1 MPKLIS
7 PAIRLMQGFRI
18 GHKVAFVAT
27 AFAIPLFVVVA
38 LLFSEMQTEVAAAK
52 KKQTAIQQ
60 IQEYQ
65 SLQSEIR
72 KYRALVH
79 MQTTGNKQIAD
90 AISANKLST
99 EKVANKLSDKG
110 ASEEFKKQWQSIT
123 SKQASMKSAESFAQY
138 SKLLDALHQKITS
151 TAYSSKLALDSD
163 FTTHELAGIY
173 LTNVPSITDKL
184 SVMAGRGAAYIDS
197 GLFEAGEDVTLN
209 SLQMLARQEIKQLTE
224 QTQSLEKENPSYKAN
239 LDNLRANLGLSLK
252 FLDRA
257 QDEVLAS
264 VNQSSGNAF
273 LAAGQEGIDK
283 LFESESALSQLVNAR
298 LESHITELNHKIFR
312 MFGAIIVLVLLA
324 GYFLLGIYFSFAR
337 DIAIL
342 ATAIAKTADGDLQH
356 TATSDGKD
364 ELAQL
369 INAIGKMNLGLS
381 NLVDNIRTGAEN
393 INNIAKEIYEENI
406 DLASRTEHQAG
417 ALQQTASSVEELT
430 STIKENAGNLSQA
443 SSLIDS
449 SAESVQH
456 GLQVM
461 EKAITTMQDVTAT
474 SRKISEIIGVMDGI
488 AFQTNILALNAAV
501 EAARAGQEGRGFA
514 VVASEVRNLAQRSAN
529 AAKEIKG
536 LIVSSGEAI
545 QNGSNMINTAGKTM
559 REIAENVDQVTDLIK
574 HVSSASQEQSAG
586 ISNVNEAIN
595 SIDEITQHNAALV
608 EQASKST
615 NNLEGQASE
624 LNAAV
629 SVFKTQHS
637 SYEQSATVKLV
648 KKMRGTEIKP
658 KKNHLKRIA

>member
-1 MPKLIS
+1 
-7 PAIRLMQGFRI
+7 MQGFRI

-38 LLFSEMQTEVAAAK
+38 LLFSEMQTEVAAARE
-52 KKQTAIQQ
+52 KQVAIKQ

-65 SLQSEIR
+65 SLQSDLR
-72 KYRALVH
+72 KYRALMH
-79 MQTTGNKQIAD
+79 MQLTGNKQVAD
-90 AISANKLST
+90 AANKGKT
-99 EKVANKLSDKG
+99 VIEKSLEKLTNKVVADEVKKL
-110 ASEEFKKQWQSIT
+110 WQSIVA
-123 SKQASMKSAESFAQY
+123 KQSGMKSAESFIQY
-138 SKLLDALHQKITS
+138 SQLLDLLNQKINT
-151 TAYSSKLALDSD
+151 TAFSSKLALDSD

-173 LTNVPSITDKL
+173 LNNMPSIIEKL
-184 SVMAGRGAAYIDS
+184 SVMSARGAAYIDS

-209 SLQMLARQEIKQLTE
+209 SLQMLAQQEIKQLTV
-224 QTQSLEKENPSYKAN
+224 QTLALEKENTSYKIT
-239 LDNLRANLGLSLK
+239 LENLRSNMGNSLK

-257 QDEVLAS
+257 KDEVLAS

-273 LAAGQEGIDK
+273 LAAGQESIDK
-283 LFESESALSQLVNAR
+283 LGTSEAALTALVNAR
-298 LESHITELNHKIFR
+298 LESHIVELNQKILK
-312 MFGAIIVLVLLA
+312 MFGAIIALVLLA
-324 GYFLLGIYFSFAR
+324 CYFLLGIYFSLAR
-337 DIAIL
+337 DITVL
-342 ATAIAKTADGDLQH
+342 TNAIAKTADGDLQH
-356 TATSDGKD
+356 MATSEGKD

-369 INAIGKMNLGLS
+369 INAVGKMNLGLS

-393 INNIAKEIYEENI
+393 VNSIAKEIHDENV

-417 ALQQTASSVEELT
+417 ALQQTASSVEQLT

-443 SSLIDS
+443 STLINS
-449 SAESVQH
+449 SADSVQQ

-461 EKAITTMQDVTAT
+461 EKAIDTMQAVTAT

-514 VVASEVRNLAQRSAN
+514 VVASEVRNLAQRSAS

-559 REIAENVDQVTDLIK
+559 RDIAENVEQVTDLIR
-574 HVSSASQEQSAG
+574 HVSNASQEQSAG

-608 EQASKST
+608 EQATTST
-615 NNLEGQASE
+615 DNLESQASD
-624 LNAAV
+624 LSAAV
-629 SVFKTQHS
+629 SVFKTNRS
-637 SYEQSATVKLV
+637 TYKQSAPTLRTNTQRETQMK
-648 KKMRGTEIKP
+648 GA
-658 KKNHLKRIA
+658 KNHLKRIA

>member
-1 MPKLIS
+1 
-7 PAIRLMQGFRI
+7 MQGFRI

-38 LLFSEMQTEVAAAK
+38 LLFSEMQTEVAAARE
-52 KKQTAIQQ
+52 KQVAIKQ

-65 SLQSEIR
+65 SLQSDLR
-72 KYRALVH
+72 KYRALMH
-79 MQTTGNKQIAD
+79 MQLTGNKQVAD
-90 AISANKLST
+90 AANKGKT
-99 EKVANKLSDKG
+99 VIEKSLEKLTNKVVADEVKKL
-110 ASEEFKKQWQSIT
+110 WQSIVA
-123 SKQASMKSAESFAQY
+123 KQSGMKSAESFIQY
-138 SKLLDALHQKITS
+138 SQLLDLLNQKINT
-151 TAYSSKLALDSD
+151 TAFSSKLALDSD

-173 LTNVPSITDKL
+173 LNNMPSIIEKL
-184 SVMAGRGAAYIDS
+184 SVMSARGAAYIDS

-209 SLQMLARQEIKQLTE
+209 SLQMLAQQEIKQLTV
-224 QTQSLEKENPSYKAN
+224 QTLALEKENTSYKIT
-239 LDNLRANLGLSLK
+239 LENLRSNMGNSLK

-257 QDEVLAS
+257 KDEVLAS

-273 LAAGQEGIDK
+273 LAAGQESIDK
-283 LFESESALSQLVNAR
+283 LGTSEAALTALVNAR
-298 LESHITELNHKIFR
+298 LESHIVELNQKILK
-312 MFGAIIVLVLLA
+312 MFGAIIALVLLA
-324 GYFLLGIYFSFAR
+324 CYFLLGIYFSLAR
-337 DIAIL
+337 DITVL
-342 ATAIAKTADGDLQH
+342 TNAIAKTADGDLQH
-356 TATSDGKD
+356 MATSEGKD

-369 INAIGKMNLGLS
+369 INAVGKMNLGLS

-393 INNIAKEIYEENI
+393 VNSIAKEIHDENV

-417 ALQQTASSVEELT
+417 ALQQTASSVEQLT

-443 SSLIDS
+443 STLINS
-449 SAESVQH
+449 SADFVQQ

-461 EKAITTMQDVTAT
+461 EKAIDTMQAVTAT

-514 VVASEVRNLAQRSAN
+514 VVASEVRNLAQRSAS

-536 LIVSSGEAI
+536 LIVSSGETI

-559 REIAENVDQVTDLIK
+559 RDIAENVEQVTDLIR
-574 HVSSASQEQSAG
+574 HVSNASQEQSAG

-608 EQASKST
+608 EQATTST
-615 NNLEGQASE
+615 DNLESQASD
-624 LNAAV
+624 LSAAV
-629 SVFKTQHS
+629 SVFKTNRS
-637 SYEQSATVKLV
+637 TYKQSAPTLRTNTQRETQMK
-648 KKMRGTEIKP
+648 GA
-658 KKNHLKRIA
+658 KNHLKRIA

>member
-1 MPKLIS
+1 
-7 PAIRLMQGFRI
+7 MQGFRI

-38 LLFSEMQTEVAAAK
+38 LLFSEMQTEVAAAR

-79 MQTTGNKQIAD
+79 MQSTGNKQIAD

-99 EKVANKLSDKG
+99 EKAANKLSDKG
-110 ASEEFKKQWQSIT
+110 AAEEFKKQWQSVT

-138 SKLLDALHQKITS
+138 SKLLDALNQKITS

-173 LTNVPSITDKL
+173 LTSVPSIIDKL

-298 LESHITELNHKIFR
+298 LESHITELNHNIFR
-312 MFGAIIVLVLLA
+312 MFGAIIALVLLA

-449 SAESVQH
+449 SAESVQD
-456 GLQVM
+456 GLKVM
-461 EKAITTMQDVTAT
+461 EKAITTMQVVTAT

-545 QNGSNMINTAGKTM
+545 QNGSNMINSAGKTM

-574 HVSSASQEQSAG
+574 HVSNASQEQSAG

-615 NNLEGQASE
+615 NNLEGQAGE
-624 LNAAV
+624 LHAAV

-637 SYEQSATVKLV
+637 SYEQSAPVKLV
-648 KKMRGTEIKP
+648 KKMRGSEIAH